1 MSKAVFVVIDG
12 GDNSGKA
19 TQTALLA
26 ERLRQEGKT
35 VGTLDFPQYEVN
47 TFGKL
52 IKESLQGQHGD
63 FMSVDPKIASALY
76 AVDRY
81 ESKGVLQAL
90 LEQNDIV
97 ILDRYVSA
105 NMLHQGSKIENVLVR
120 QEFLQWLEH
129 VEYGIFGMPKPDLT
143 IALAVSAED
152 SEAVLK
158 RMIEDGKKAPD
169 QAESDRAHQHRVSE
183 CLEWL
188 SAMRDNWNTVR
199 CSSGINGLRSR
210 EEIHEEVYKLVAE
223 LL

>member
-19 TQTALLA
+19 TQTALLV
-26 ERLRQEGKT
+26 ERLRAEGRS

-52 IKESLQGQHGD
+52 IKESLMGEHGD
-63 FMSVDPKIASALY
+63 FLAIDPKIASTLY
-76 AVDRY
+76 AADRF
-81 ESKGVLQAL
+81 ESKGVLNEL
-90 LEQNDIV
+90 LLQNDV
-97 ILDRYVSA
+97 VVLDRYVSA
-105 NMLHQGSKIENVLVR
+105 NMLHQGAKIDDVLKR

-129 VEYGIFGMPKPDLT
+129 VEYGIFGMPQPDLT
-143 IALAVSAED
+143 IALSVSAED

-158 RMIEDGKKAPD
+158 RMIEEGKKQPD
-169 QAESDRAHQHRVSE
+169 QAESDREHQHRVSE

-188 SAMRDNWNTVR
+188 CAMRDNWNTVH
-199 CSSGINGLRSR
+199 CSSIINGLRSR
-210 EEIHEEVYKLVAE
+210 EEIHEDVYKLVVE